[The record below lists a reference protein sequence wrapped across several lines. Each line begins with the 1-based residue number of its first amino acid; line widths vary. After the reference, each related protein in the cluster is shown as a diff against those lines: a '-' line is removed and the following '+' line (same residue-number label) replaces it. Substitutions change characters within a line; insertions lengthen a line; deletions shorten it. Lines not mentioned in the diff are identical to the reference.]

1 MYSHKEAQCIEAVT
15 QLRIKAANRAA
26 DKNKIVLEKP
36 ASRSSDVIQS
46 KKTPA
51 NRVKQ
56 ILRLPAV
63 LIRFLSILLLRPIT
77 TGLHRHKTY
86 QLQQQHKTA
95 LASAY
100 TSNTLDSLWHNHGLN
115 EASYSETVCLDL
127 LTQWVD
133 ILYGKDAAEAV
144 DIKEM
149 AAKHNTLRAT
159 ANMPHYTAETL
170 EDFPHFYF
178 GSTINAVVKRLSEQL
193 GEYDK

>member
-26 DKNKIVLEKP
+26 DKNKIVIEKP
-36 ASRSSDVIQS
+36 ASRSSDVIQW

-56 ILRLPAV
+56 ILALPAV

-77 TGLHRHKTY
+77 AGLHRHKIY
-86 QLQQQHKTA
+86 QLQQQHKAA

-100 TSNTLDSLWHNHGLN
+100 TSNTLDSLWHSHGLN
-115 EASYSETVCLDL
+115 EANYSETVCLDL

-133 ILYGKDAAEAV
+133 ILYGKKASEAV

-159 ANMPHYTAETL
+159 ANMPHYTAEIP
-170 EDFPHFYF
+170 EDFPRFYF
-178 GSTINAVVKRLSEQL
+178 GSTINAVVRRLSEQL

>member
-26 DKNKIVLEKP
+26 DKNRVVFKKP
-36 ASRSSDVIQS
+36 LGRLRDVSQW

-56 ILRLPAV
+56 ILALPAA
-63 LIRFLSILLLRPIT
+63 LIRVVSILLLLPIT
-77 TGLHRHKTY
+77 AGLHRYKIY

-100 TSNTLDSLWHNHGLN
+100 TSNSLDSLWHSHGLN

-127 LTQWVD
+127 LTQWVN

-149 AAKHNTLRAT
+149 AGKHNTLRAT
-159 ANMPHYTAETL
+159 ANIPHYTAEIP
-170 EDFPHFYF
+170 EDFPRFYF
-178 GSTINAVVKRLSEQL
+178 GSTINAVVRRLSEQL
-193 GEYDK
+193 GEYAK